1 MRAMP
6 GLTVLAPA
14 DAIEC
19 AAMVRWATETNG
31 PVYLRLARDAGPDVF
46 DEGYRFEPGRVH
58 LVREGRDVLLVSTG
72 LQTTRCLDA
81 AGLLDARGISAG
93 VLHVPSLKPVD
104 AEALVEAARAAR
116 LVVSVEEHT
125 VLGGLGGLVAEI
137 LTALE
142 PRRLVRVG
150 IDDSW
155 GESAPND
162 FLLEK
167 HGLSAARVAE
177 RVARELAAET
187 R

>member
-1 MRAMP
+1 MR
-6 GLTVLAPA
+6 LTVLAPA

-19 AAMVRWATETNG
+19 AAMSPGDRGER

-46 DEGYRFEPGRVH
+46 DESYRFEPGRVR

-72 LQTTRCLDA
+72 TQTTRCLDA

-104 AEALVEAARAAR
+104 AEALVDAARAAW

-125 VLGGLGGLVAEI
+125 VLGGLRVGGRD
-137 LTALE
+137 
-142 PRRLVRVG
+142 PRARESAAWARVG

-167 HGLSAARVAE
+167 HGLSPARVAE